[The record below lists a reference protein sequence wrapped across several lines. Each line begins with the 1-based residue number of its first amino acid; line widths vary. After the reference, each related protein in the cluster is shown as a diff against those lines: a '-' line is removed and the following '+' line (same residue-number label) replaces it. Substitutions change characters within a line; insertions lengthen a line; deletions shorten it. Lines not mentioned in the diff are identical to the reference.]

1 MARGLTVHPHL
12 PADEVKRRFLGAKEP
27 VARGHWQVVMMA
39 LAGKSSR
46 EIVDATTLG
55 RDWVFVILKRYNEG
69 GPDAL
74 GDNRVRN
81 GAAPLLDEA
90 GQCDLAAALDA
101 EPPEGGL
108 WTGPKV
114 AAWISRRLGKR
125 IHPQRGWDYLRR
137 LGFRLKVPRPR
148 HAKADELAQDAFKKG
163 ASKLPSNGSNESTRR
178 RAWRSGP
185 RTKLVSA

>member
-90 GQCDLAAALDA
+90 GQCAPQQAVGAIWRARRVVAVGDPIQLEPVVPVPPRVIRSIAQTYAVGDVWIPPVASVQTLAAYVDSL
-101 EPPEGGL
+101 
-108 WTGPKV
+108 K
-114 AAWISRRLGKR
+114 AAS
-125 IHPQRGWDYLRR
+125 
-137 LGFRLKVPRPR
+137 
-148 HAKADELAQDAFKKG
+148 
-163 ASKLPSNGSNESTRR
+163 
-178 RAWRSGP
+178 
-185 RTKLVSA
+185 